1 MLGPSIVLGATPFA
15 FGFSVYA
22 IRKPEARVISA
33 TALVLSTLL
42 LLALIAFLILK
53 W

>member
-15 FGFSVYA
+15 FGYSIYA
-22 IRKPEARVISA
+22 MSKPEAHVVSS
-33 TALVLSTLL
+33 TALVLSTLVL
-42 LLALIAFLILK
+42 LGLLAFLVLT